1 LTIFFIFCFALH
13 FQEKKEEK
21 LSRESWM
28 MELPSNKLSMNLGL
42 QARSFRAKA
51 GPDLSDRSDW
61 TDTPLDKEKKNKV
74 K

>member
-1 LTIFFIFCFALH
+1 MQSKAKQKI
-13 FQEKKEEK
+13 KKIV
-21 LSRESWM
+21 
-28 MELPSNKLSMNLGL
+28 
-42 QARSFRAKA
+42 ARSFRAKA

>member
-1 LTIFFIFCFALH
+1 MMVDNFFYLLLCFALH

-42 QARSFRAKA
+42 QARSLTRFC
-51 GPDLSDRSDW
+51 S
-61 TDTPLDKEKKNKV
+61 
-74 K
+74 